1 VATENGRV
9 SVVMSLV
16 DRVIEISRDPHPES
30 SAAYGWSYRSVTI
43 LAPPAVVVP
52 LEFPSSRI
60 TVADLLT

>member
-1 VATENGRV
+1 
-9 SVVMSLV
+9 MSLV